1 MIELTVQIEERDGEV
16 WCTMGKCEWKFATD
30 KERQVLGEDFFPLMD
45 NTEHS
50 MSALKGLNANDDDE
64 SQLEL
69 DLDLDDDPFDDEEFD
84 EYLDDWDDGGLV
96 LDNAPEDDSFF

>member
-1 MIELTVQIEERDGEV
+1 MIELTVHIEEKDGEV
-16 WCTMGKCEWKFATD
+16 WCTTGKCEWNFATD
-30 KERQVLGEDFFPLMD
+30 KERTVLKEDFFPLLDDDKHTMG
-45 NTEHS
+45 
-50 MSALKGLNANDDDE
+50 ALKGLNGNEDDE
-64 SQLEL
+64 AQLEL